1 MEKGLRIK
9 ELRKENRGLKRANRQ
24 LKEENKSLKEMIDY
38 LRKNIY
44 GKSKKKKRDEYA
56 ARIEPKKKGAPFGHK
71 GVTRPKPENIDEE
84 IEVSDPRRCPD
95 CGSEQI
101 QATSIKEEH
110 IQEEIVIPRR
120 KVVRYVKSVYT
131 CKKCKTFIRGVG
143 KGEMPGSY
151 IGPLAKS
158 TANYLRYDIGISQHK
173 LQRIFKELFDLPFH
187 QTSVVGFETQLR
199 VRSQSLYEDMQN
211 ILKKTKLL
219 YIDETGWKKD
229 GFPYWLWCFCNRL
242 IAFYHI
248 EDSRGG
254 KVLKAIL
261 GDTFKGII
269 ISDFLSAYN
278 AIESKKQKCLP
289 HALRIIKRLEDASH
303 GDDKEVDKFCRQL
316 KEIIQEIITL
326 FKKRKNISDYVIHR
340 GDIIARCNRLLSH
353 ELSHKKAERL
363 RLRLN
368 KRREELYTC
377 LFHPSSDSNNNFVER
392 MLRPNVIMRKLTYGN
407 RSQKG
412 IKNHS
417 VITSLLQTSKLNNHY
432 TPDVFQQMLTNPSQ
446 FTLKNLI
453 RAP

>member
-1 MEKGLRIK
+1 MENETCIKALRRK
-9 ELRKENRGLKRANRQ
+9 NRELKTENRQ
-24 LKEENKSLKEMIDY
+24 LKEENKNLKEMIDY
-38 LRKNIY
+38 LRRSIY
-44 GKSKKKKRDEYA
+44 GKSKKKKDEYGA
-56 ARIEPKKKGAPFGHK
+56 SFEPKKKGAPFGHQ
-71 GVTRPKPENIDEE
+71 GVTRPKPENIDDE
-84 IEVSDPRRCPD
+84 IQVSDPRHCPG

-101 QATSIKEEH
+101 KATSIIEEH

-120 KVVRYVKSVYT
+120 KVVKYIKNVYK
-131 CKKCKTFIRGVG
+131 CKKCKTLIRGVG
-143 KGEMPGSY
+143 EGEMPGSY
-151 IGPLAKS
+151 IGPRAKAI
-158 TANYLRYDIGISQHK
+158 ANYLRYDIGISQSK

-199 VRSQSLYEDMQN
+199 VRGQSLYTDMQN

-229 GFPYWLWCFCNRL
+229 GFPYWLWCFCNS
-242 IAFYHI
+242 IMAFYHI

-254 KVLKAIL
+254 KVLKSIL
-261 GDTFKGII
+261 GDKFNGII

-289 HALRIIKRLEDASH
+289 HALRIIKRLENASC
-303 GDDKEVDKFCRQL
+303 GEDKEVDKFCRQL
-316 KEIIQEIITL
+316 KGIIQEIIHL

-340 GDIIARCNRLLSH
+340 GDIIARCKRLLSH
-353 ELSHKKAERL
+353 ELSHKKADRL
-363 RLRLN
+363 RRRLN
-368 KRREELYTC
+368 KHKEELYTC

-392 MLRPNVIMRKLTYGN
+392 MLRPSVIMRKLTFGN

-432 TPDVFQQMLTNPSQ
+432 TPDVFQRLLTNPSQ
-446 FTLKNLI
+446 FTLKSLI
-453 RAP
+453 RAPC